1 MNKPKKVAVGA
12 DHRGIELKEI
22 LIRFLTK
29 HGFEAADLGTNS
41 PGAFDYP
48 DIAFPLSER
57 VARGEF
63 DRGILVCMSGTG
75 MAICANK
82 VRGIRAA
89 ICDSVEHAK
98 LSREHNDANVLI
110 LGSQFVSDETACGI
124 ALEWLNMPFEGGRHE
139 NRVRKISEYEN
150 RK

>member
-1 MNKPKKVAVGA
+1 MKIAVGA
-12 DHRGIELKEI
+12 DHRGIALKAK
-22 LIRFLTK
+22 LIQYLRAQ
-29 HGFEAADLGTNS
+29 GFEASDLGTDS
-41 PGAFDYP
+41 PEAFDYP

-57 VARGEF
+57 VAQGEF

-82 VRGIRAA
+82 VRGVRAA

-110 LGSQFVSDETACGI
+110 LGSQFVSDEMACKI
-124 ALEWLNMPFEGGRHE
+124 ALEWLKMPFEGGRHE
-139 NRVRKISEYEN
+139 KRVRKIADYETKN
-150 RK
+150 RT